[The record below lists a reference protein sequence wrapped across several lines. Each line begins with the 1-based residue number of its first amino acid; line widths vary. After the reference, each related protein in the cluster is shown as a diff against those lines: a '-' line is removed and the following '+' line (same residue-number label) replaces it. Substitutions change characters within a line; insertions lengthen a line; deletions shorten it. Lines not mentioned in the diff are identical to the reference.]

1 MENMVLYKKPYIKK
15 QHSIDTIKVNI
26 NYLDNVDDKHEIYD
40 ILSNELHNQIK
51 NGLYGRRKD

>member
-1 MENMVLYKKPYIKK
+1 MVLYKKPYIKK
-15 QHSIDTIKVNI
+15 QRNIDTIKVNI